1 MRARETARSALARA
15 CHAGHCV
22 LLRRAVANRPWTAS
36 DTARHGRPE
45 RPGRECP
52 ELADGKRR
60 ISEAAP
66 SLKKDLPQGTLM
78 P

>member
-1 MRARETARSALARA
+1 
-15 CHAGHCV
+15 
-22 LLRRAVANRPWTAS
+22 LLRRIVANRAWTAS

-60 ISEAAP
+60 NSDAAP
-66 SLKKDLPQGTLM
+66 SPKKDLPQGTLM